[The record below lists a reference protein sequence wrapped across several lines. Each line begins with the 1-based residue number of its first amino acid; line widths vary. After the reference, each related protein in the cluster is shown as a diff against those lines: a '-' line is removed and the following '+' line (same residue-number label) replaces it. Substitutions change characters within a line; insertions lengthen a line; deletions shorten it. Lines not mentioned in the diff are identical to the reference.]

1 MPNKNIQILMN
12 DEILNAKKTAQL
24 PPFLNFRYPL

>member
-24 PPFLNFRYPL
+24 PPILKF